1 MNQPSR
7 IDKWLP
13 IGMLLFV
20 AGCSVQQVS
29 MPAKAQAAAETP
41 ARAVAPTPSLPP
53 HLTGANDPATLVARE
68 SPDTAFPFVRI
79 ADANSPKKVIV
90 HYFPPM
96 PISLDNAAPSADYWT
111 KQYLTVGGEGG
122 KWADN
127 GGYVRERPLPREP
140 WPTTDWRDRDALLD
154 VLRAKL
160 MGADAFGVDI
170 IGKQE
175 NQFWDQ
181 AERICKAAAAV
192 QNFYFI
198 PEIDGASF
206 SKYTVDDVVKAAEHF
221 ARCPAV
227 YRLNGKILFI
237 PFAPD
242 IESAQF
248 WHSVK
253 DKMDADGVQI
263 AFVPDL
269 LNPGKAAADFAPFS
283 DCISAWG
290 DRDPNSIVAGSL
302 EKAGVSAKALTRCW
316 MQPIAPQDARP
327 KSFSFA
333 EASNTSMF
341 RDSWM
346 QAIKTSTD
354 YVQLITWNDYSES
367 TELAPSSGTQFLF
380 YDLSAYYIQ
389 WYKTGRAPQI
399 RSDAIYYSHRSQIF
413 NPSEDFPSG
422 SKPFKIVGSTPLQN
436 DIEMVAMLTQPSKLE
451 IELNG
456 RRTDADVQAG
466 LQVLRIAA
474 SPGRPIFRVLREGRV
489 VVQKVSD
496 WTIDSNPTRH
506 VPDYFGGSSTRAFVP
521 PP

>member
-1 MNQPSR
+1 MTRDLPR
-7 IDKWLP
+7 WL
-13 IGMLLFV
+13 IGLLLFV
-20 AGCSVQQVS
+20 TGCSVQQVNT
-29 MPAKAQAAAETP
+29 PAKAQAVTEPPVRAA
-41 ARAVAPTPSLPP
+41 APTPPLPRP
-53 HLTGANDPATLVARE
+53 VIGAPDPATLVARE
-68 SPDTAFPFVRI
+68 SPDEAFPFVRV
-79 ADANSPKKVIV
+79 ADSNSPKKVIV

-96 PISLDNAAPSADYWT
+96 PISLDNSEPSADYWT
-111 KQYLTVGGEGG
+111 KQYLTASGEGG

-140 WPTTDWRDRDALLD
+140 WPTMDWRDKDALLD

-175 NQFWDQ
+175 NQYWDQ

-192 QNFYFI
+192 PNFYFI

-221 ARCPAV
+221 AQCPSV
-227 YRLNGKILFI
+227 YRLSNGKILFI

-242 IESAQF
+242 IETAQF

-269 LNPGKAAADFAPFS
+269 LNPGKAAAEFAPFS

-290 DRDPNSIVAGSL
+290 DRDPNSIVGGSM
-302 EKAGVSAKALTRCW
+302 EKAGASAKALTRCW

-333 EASNTSMF
+333 EASNTAMF

-346 QAIKTSTD
+346 QAIKSSAD

-367 TELAPSSGTQFLF
+367 TEIAPSSGTQFLF

-389 WYKTGRAPQI
+389 WYKTGREPQI
-399 RSDAIYYSHRSQIF
+399 RADAIYYSHRPQIF
-413 NPSEDFPSG
+413 NPAVDFPSG
-422 SKPFKIVGSTPLQN
+422 SKHFKIVGSTPLEN
-436 DIEMVAMLTQPSKLE
+436 DVEMVAMLTKPAKME

-456 RRTDADVQAG
+456 QRTDADMPAG
-466 LQVLRIAA
+466 LRVLRVAA
-474 SPGRPIFRVLREGRV
+474 SPGRPIFRILREGRV

-496 WTIDSNPTRH
+496 WTIDGKPARH
-506 VPDYFGGSSTRAFVP
+506 VPDYFGGSSTRTFIAP
-521 PP
+521 P